1 MADKAEEKDYFETI
15 TVKWHVRYPDFIK
28 VITDYYK
35 KEKGLDIKAAG
46 PIILYDYICKY
57 GVMGPFDIV
66 NSELGLAR
74 FFIKKNELYKIFKS
88 YYVDHCKE
96 LDEKMDFRED
106 HVTFYGKANY
116 NIKNEISDQDRTP
129 DLSGIRYNS
138 SLGYDQLRSLITN
151 YYEKVHKKR
160 IVFIDVDYIIKV
172 LKDNKDEGIIHAQT
186 IDKEELLIKKSD
198 VADIIE
204 DALNRKGFKSLSKRF
219 DEQVLMEF
227 VEKDSKETIKET
239 KVETKPV
246 EEKKEKVENKTT
258 DAEKKTVE
266 ETKISNEPQEVTND
280 ALNALLIFEGY
291 RIHYEILQRK
301 RLFDEARKRKI
312 RNAVLSGLCLL
323 GAMASLKF
331 KNPDTD
337 KVLKDEAN
345 SINSWPA
352 LVEYA
357 EDIGPLTSFL
367 VGASAGFFFN
377 YTKNKKL
384 VKKYKGQID
393 DYLAAQNDINSLG
406 DED

>member
-1 MADKAEEKDYFETI
+1 
-15 TVKWHVRYPDFIK
+15 
-28 VITDYYK
+28 
-35 KEKGLDIKAAG
+35 
-46 PIILYDYICKY
+46 
-57 GVMGPFDIV
+57 
-66 NSELGLAR
+66 
-74 FFIKKNELYKIFKS
+74 
-88 YYVDHCKE
+88 
-96 LDEKMDFRED
+96 MDFRED

-172 LKDNKDEGIIHAQT
+172 LKENKDEGIIHAQT
-186 IDKEELLIKKSD
+186 VDKEELLIKKSD

-246 EEKKEKVENKTT
+246 EEKITETENKSIVEETKEKVENKTT

-266 ETKISNEPQEVTND
+266 ETKISNEPQEVVND
-280 ALNALLIFEGY
+280 AVNALLVFEGY

-323 GAMASLKF
+323 GAIASFKF

-393 DYLAAQNDINSLG
+393 DYLEAQNDINSLG
-406 DED
+406 EED